1 MVDAFDELHP
11 GLLRLPRF
19 IASANTGLVASDEYW
34 TGGTTQLDALAPAD
48 SLSVAAV
55 VRLVTT
61 GRSFMSEM
69 GMATERTFD
78 RVALGALVAGLAALV
93 IFIIAPF
100 TSDALWPIGILLA
113 VVGGALGWF
122 ALRRTRRGERSRTMA
137 IGGLGASAIVIVWFL
152 IFLIVS
158 AFD

>member
-1 MVDAFDELHP
+1 
-11 GLLRLPRF
+11 
-19 IASANTGLVASDEYW
+19 
-34 TGGTTQLDALAPAD
+34 
-48 SLSVAAV
+48 
-55 VRLVTT
+55 
-61 GRSFMSEM
+61 MSEM